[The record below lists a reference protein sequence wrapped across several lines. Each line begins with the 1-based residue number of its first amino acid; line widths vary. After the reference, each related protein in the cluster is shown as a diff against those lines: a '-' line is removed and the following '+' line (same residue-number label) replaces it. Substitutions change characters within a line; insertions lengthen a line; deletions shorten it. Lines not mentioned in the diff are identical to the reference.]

1 MDLYDTWKACL
12 DPVTAAAFFELIRAV
27 DNWRPEV
34 FNYFEHR
41 ITNAFTES
49 LNGLVRVANRM
60 GRGYSFEAIRAKMLF
75 GMQRKTERY
84 KAPVGIEWRLCSGLY
99 DYRDLGVPLAQIIE
113 LLSGGHLSTLKS
125 E

>member
-1 MDLYDTWKACL
+1 
-12 DPVTAAAFFELIRAV
+12 
-27 DNWRPEV
+27 
-34 FNYFEHR
+34 
-41 ITNAFTES
+41 
-49 LNGLVRVANRM
+49 M